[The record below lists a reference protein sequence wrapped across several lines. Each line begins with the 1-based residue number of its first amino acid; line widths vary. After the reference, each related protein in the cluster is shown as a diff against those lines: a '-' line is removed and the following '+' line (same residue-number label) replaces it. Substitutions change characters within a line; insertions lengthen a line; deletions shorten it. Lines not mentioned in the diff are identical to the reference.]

1 MLLTEGIIIAIIT
14 VVGSFAGNLIV
25 NNKHQQLLQYRLGE
39 LEKKVDT
46 HNKVIERTYALEK
59 ENSV

>member
-1 MLLTEGIIIAIIT
+1 LLSEGIIIAIIT
-14 VVGSFAGNLIV
+14 VVGSFVGNLIV

-39 LEKKVDT
+39 LEKKVAT
-46 HNKVIERTYALEK
+46 HNKVVERTYALEK